1 MYSFITQLT
10 QSEQKGVWHD
20 LVTVEIIHDLKK
32 DTIMKLI
39 LRRQKIYCTLLVYR
53 LFMVVWPW
61 FFIIIFFFYKKKS
74 NLVNLQIIFLMFYT
88 RGYCNKNHSFNLH
101 YIATGNPFTCNNVP
115 VMLFQRSTMNFF
127 ILVLFWVFLEGGGGY
142 FIPYHHK
149 WARNLIKGNFL

>member
-115 VMLFQRSTMNFF
+115 VCYFKDQRWIFLFSFCFGFF
-127 ILVLFWVFLEGGGGY
+127 WRVGVGILYLIITNELET
-142 FIPYHHK
+142 
-149 WARNLIKGNFL
+149 

>member
-39 LRRQKIYCTLLVYR
+39 LRRQKNYCTLLVYR

-61 FFIIIFFFYKKKS
+61 FFIIIFFFLQKKC

-88 RGYCNKNHSFNLH
+88 RGYCNKKTIASISN
-101 YIATGNPFTCNNVP
+101 IATGNPFTCYNVP

-127 ILVLFWVFLEGGGGY
+127 ILVLFFFWGGGGGGY

-149 WARNLIKGNFL
+149 WARNL

>member
-61 FFIIIFFFYKKKS
+61 FFIIIFIFTKKMQFSEFTNHIFNVLYQRLYVIKTIASIS
-74 NLVNLQIIFLMFYT
+74 N
-88 RGYCNKNHSFNLH
+88 
-101 YIATGNPFTCNNVP
+101 IATGNPFTCYNVP

-127 ILVLFWVFLEGGGGY
+127 YSRFVFFWGGGILY
-142 FIPYHHK
+142 LNYHHK